1 MRSST
6 SLGKVSTPP
15 TVGCG
20 HLEDVHSPPASR
32 FPKPPVT
39 GHAARHDYHR
49 VGLRLGHHD
58 IGAQTTTPHRAGR
71 ASSHAAAWTAALRT
85 ARTALLAGELD
96 TLAVTIGDDHCGA
109 LYAPARDQ
117 DGHINPDQLTAAL
130 IDLHQAATA
139 AELADKLTCLTH
151 MSS

>member
-1 MRSST
+1 MSTAHQHLASQTHRS
-6 SLGKVSTPP
+6 
-15 TVGCG
+15 
-20 HLEDVHSPPASR
+20 PATLPGMTTTAS
-32 FPKPPVT
+32 
-39 GHAARHDYHR
+39 AYAWAIM
-49 VGLRLGHHD
+49 D

-71 ASSHAAAWTAALRT
+71 ASSHAAAWTAALRA
-85 ARTALLAGELD
+85 ARTALFAGELD

-130 IDLHQAATA
+130 IELHQAATA
-139 AELADKLTCLTH
+139 AELADQLTYLTH